1 MSRGRLVRATRYQ
14 VNISL
19 FLIWS
24 VADTGLAQYTQHVCL
39 YQNATFI
46 SFTFLI
52 CYYLLSGIVFTCSAE
67 VYQLLSTLVTNL
79 MVVIRWSLQH
89 SNSTEI

>member
-1 MSRGRLVRATRYQ
+1 MRATRYQ
-14 VNISL
+14 VNMSL

-24 VADTGLAQYTQHVCL
+24 VADTGLAQYTQLTCVPL
-39 YQNATFI
+39 PEFDIYIVYIFDLLQPVEWD
-46 SFTFLI
+46 SF
-52 CYYLLSGIVFTCSAE
+52 YLLCGTAE
-67 VYQLLSTLVTNL
+67 AYQLLATLVTNL

>member
-1 MSRGRLVRATRYQ
+1 MRATRYQ
-14 VNISL
+14 VNMSL

-24 VADTGLAQYTQHVCL
+24 VADTGLAQYTQHVCR
-39 YQNATFI
+39 YRNATFI

-52 CYYLLSGIVFTCSAE
+52 CYNLLSGIVFTCSAE